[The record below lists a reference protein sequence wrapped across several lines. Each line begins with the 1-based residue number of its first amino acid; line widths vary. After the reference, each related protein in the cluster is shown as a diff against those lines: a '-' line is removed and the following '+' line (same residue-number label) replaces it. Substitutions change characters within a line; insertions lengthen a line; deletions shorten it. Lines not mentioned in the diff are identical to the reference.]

1 MRSRLFFLPLFIA
14 FIGLFFVFEA
24 SSIRALNETGNSFHY
39 FRLQIIWIAMGTVLM
54 TFFSFFNYRNLYQF
68 SFPLMAA
75 SIISLI
81 LVLIP
86 GIGSSVLGARR
97 WIDLGIITFQPTE
110 LAKLSMIIYLSSWF
124 ATRERGGQ
132 RFLSFI
138 ALLGFIMG
146 LILLQPDMGTT
157 IIIFSVSIIIYYL
170 AGQQLIYLFMLIPV
184 SIAGFIFL
192 AHTSPYRMRRIMAFL
207 DPQADPLG
215 VGYHINQIL
224 ISLSNGGLLGRG
236 FGASKQKYM
245 FLPEA
250 HTDSIFAIIG
260 EEFGFVGA
268 VLIIFLYGVLIY
280 KMYQIAY
287 LAKDRYSK
295 LLAGGILAYFCLQI
309 TINLAG
315 MVTLL
320 PLTGVPLPFISYG
333 GSNLLVSFMLMG
345 IMLNIGRSVNSPS
358 TTAGHKHH
366 KSRKKSGFGMSPLTV
381 KAKRTSS
388 RMRKT

>member
-1 MRSRLFFLPLFIA
+1 MRSRLFFIPLFIA

-24 SSIRALNETGNSFHY
+24 SSIRALNETGDSFYY
-39 FRLQIIWIAMGTVLM
+39 FKLQIIWIAIGIFLM
-54 TFFSFFNYRNLYQF
+54 TFFSFFSYRNLYKL
-68 SFPLMAA
+68 SFPLMTAT
-75 SIISLI
+75 IISLI
-81 LVLIP
+81 VVLIP
-86 GIGSSVLGARR
+86 GVGSSVLGARR

-124 ATRERGGQ
+124 ATREKGQ
-132 RFLSFI
+132 RFLSFMV
-138 ALLGFIMG
+138 LLGFIMG
-146 LILLQPDMGTT
+146 LIMLQPDMGTT
-157 IIIFSVSIIIYYL
+157 IIIFCVSIIIYYL
-170 AGQQLIYLFMLIPV
+170 AGQQLLYLVMLVPAAIG
-184 SIAGFIFL
+184 GFIFL
-192 AHTSPYRMRRIMAFL
+192 AHASPYRLRRIMAFI
-207 DPQADPLG
+207 DPQQDPLG

-236 FGASKQKYM
+236 FGASKQKYL

-268 VLIIFLYGVLIY
+268 VLIIFVYGVLIY

-287 LAKDRYSK
+287 LAKDRYSR

-345 IMLNIGRSVNSPS
+345 IMLNIGRSVKSPS
-358 TTAGHKHH
+358 TSAGQKHY
-366 KSRKKSGFGMSPLTV
+366 KSHSKSKLGMSPLTV
-381 KAKRTSS
+381 KAKRTSK
-388 RMRKT
+388 RQRKN

>member
-1 MRSRLFFLPLFIA
+1 MRSRLFFIPLFIA

-24 SSIRALNETGNSFHY
+24 SSIRALNETGDSFYY
-39 FRLQIIWIAMGTVLM
+39 FKLQIVWVSIGIFLM
-54 TFFSFFNYRNLYQF
+54 TFFSFFNYRRLYAL

-75 SIISLI
+75 TIASLI
-81 LVLIP
+81 FVLIP
-86 GIGSSVLGARR
+86 GIGSSALGARR

-124 ATRERGGQ
+124 ATREKGQ
-132 RFLSFI
+132 RFLSFML
-138 ALLGFIMG
+138 LLGFVMA

-157 IIIFSVSIIIYYL
+157 IIVFAISIIIYYL
-170 AGQQLIYLFMLIPV
+170 AGEQLLYLILLVPA
-184 SIAGFIFL
+184 SILGFIFL
-192 AHTSPYRMRRIMAFL
+192 AHTSPYRLRRLMAFL
-207 DPQADPLG
+207 DPSADPLG
-215 VGYHINQIL
+215 VGYHVNQIL
-224 ISLSNGGLLGRG
+224 ISLSNGGMLGRG
-236 FGASKQKYM
+236 FGASKQKYL

-268 VLIIFLYGVLIY
+268 VLIIFIYGVLIY

-287 LAKDRYSK
+287 LAKDRYSR

-333 GSNLLVSFMLMG
+333 GSNLLISFTLMG
-345 IMLNIGRSVNSPS
+345 IMLNIGRSVKSPS

-366 KSRKKSGFGMSPLTV
+366 KAHKKTGLGMSPLTV
-381 KAKRTSS
+381 RAKRTSK
-388 RMRKT
+388 RLRKA

>member
-1 MRSRLFFLPLFIA
+1 MRSRLYFLPLFIA

-24 SSIRALNETGNSFHY
+24 SSVRALNETGDSFHY
-39 FRLQIIWIAMGTVLM
+39 FKLQIVWIAIGAFLM

-75 SIISLI
+75 SIISLVV
-81 LVLIP
+81 VLIP

-124 ATRERGGQ
+124 ATREKGQ

-138 ALLGFIMG
+138 TLLGFVMG

-157 IIIFSVSIIIYYL
+157 IIIFCVSVIIYYL
-170 AGQQLIYLFMLIPV
+170 AGQQLMFLFMLIPV
-184 SIAGFIFL
+184 SIGGFIFL
-192 AHTSPYRMRRIMAFL
+192 AHTSPYRVRRIMAFL

-224 ISLSNGGLLGRG
+224 ISLSNGGMLGRG

-268 VLIIFLYGVLIY
+268 VLIIFVYGVLIY

-287 LAKDRYSK
+287 LAKDRYSR

-345 IMLNIGRSVNSPS
+345 IMLNIGRSVKSPS

-366 KSRKKSGFGMSPLTV
+366 ESRKKSGWGMSPLTV
-381 KAKRTSS
+381 KAKRTSK
-388 RMRKT
+388 RTRKA